1 MAQKNSRIRPASHTK
16 LTTKPIILL
25 TRRKDQSIE
34 NKWISER
41 IIVWREV
48 SEYPNLPVCCSVCL
62 LQEASADKHSARSQ
76 SQYMCVVSQC
86 LSTWEMLLEV
96 SIYVSKI

>member
-1 MAQKNSRIRPASHTK
+1 M
-16 LTTKPIILL
+16 LL
-25 TRRKDQSIE
+25 TRRKNQSIE

-41 IIVWREV
+41 IQVSREV

-62 LQEASADKHSARSQ
+62 LQEAGTELLSADKHSARSQ

-96 SIYVSKI
+96 PQFLSETYPQTV